1 MRAKSQ
7 TSLALKSCGKELPNN
22 CQNND
27 IQEKYQTI
35 ETMEEEIFSEKCGKK
50 SQVKQGL
57 KYEFG
62 NLSVNSNLGKDDFS
76 GTVSVEAR
84 LS

>member
-1 MRAKSQ
+1 
-7 TSLALKSCGKELPNN
+7 
-22 CQNND
+22 
-27 IQEKYQTI
+27 
-35 ETMEEEIFSEKCGKK
+35 MEEEIFSEKCGKK

-84 LS
+84 LSWREIKVKKMEILKHTC

>member
-1 MRAKSQ
+1 
-7 TSLALKSCGKELPNN
+7 
-22 CQNND
+22 
-27 IQEKYQTI
+27 
-35 ETMEEEIFSEKCGKK
+35 MEEEIFSEKCGKK